1 MHMSNKNSM
10 LNGNALSYII
20 SPCYLCNKSHNSLLI
35 DFQVKEKSKF
45 SLHKKKKVICKYIIK

>member
-45 SLHKKKKVICKYIIK
+45 SLHEKKKSYL